1 MEINQI
7 RFDLYRGNGSTLTQ
21 RELKLPDYKPFI
33 DDNPA
38 NYIADEPLQKAVNV
52 AIALGMPLLVTGE
65 PGTGKTQL
73 ASAIAYELGLPL
85 FEFHTKTTSVATE
98 LFYKYDALR
107 RFHDSQDRDKKIN
120 IEDYIEYQA
129 LGKAILSA
137 IEQHKRSVV
146 LIDEIDKAPRD
157 FSNDILN
164 EIEKMTFEVKEMKEG
179 QNMFKAEQRFR
190 PIVVLTSN
198 SEKNLP
204 DAFLRRCMF
213 YHIPFP
219 SKDDLKKIVEKRIR
233 QKIAPDFAD
242 GAVKHFYDIYNK
254 NLRKKPGTAE
264 FLAWICVLAS
274 SQLNLSDIANFNP
287 AQKNELALSYSVLAK
302 NEHDLDMMSRGI

>member
-1 MEINQI
+1 MEIK
-7 RFDLYRGNGSTLTQ
+7 FDLYQGNGQTIAQ
-21 RELKLPDYKPFI
+21 RNQKLPDYEPFI
-33 DDNPA
+33 DDDPI
-38 NYIADEPLQKAVNV
+38 NYIADAPLQKAVNV

-73 ASAIAYELGLPL
+73 AAAIAYELGLLPVL
-85 FEFHTKTTSVATE
+85 EFHTKTTSVATE
-98 LFYKYDALR
+98 LFYTYDALS
-107 RFHDSQDRDKKIN
+107 RFHDSQDKSKNIN
-120 IEDYIEYQA
+120 IEDYIEYQS

-137 IEQHKRSVV
+137 IEQKKRSVV

-164 EIEKMTFEVKEMKEG
+164 EIEKMIFEVKETGNIFEADK
-179 QNMFKAEQRFR
+179 RFR

-219 SKDDLKKIVEKRIR
+219 SDKELKAIVEKRIR
-233 QKIAPDFAD
+233 QKFPTDFVD
-242 GAVKHFYDIYNK
+242 GAVKHLFKIRK
-254 NLRKKPGTAE
+254 ENLRKRPGTAE

-287 AQKNELALSYSVLAK
+287 AQKNDLALSYSVLAK
-302 NEHDLDMMSRGI
+302 NEHDLNCLNRDFQD

>member
-1 MEINQI
+1 
-7 RFDLYRGNGSTLTQ
+7 
-21 RELKLPDYKPFI
+21 
-33 DDNPA
+33 
-38 NYIADEPLQKAVNV
+38 
-52 AIALGMPLLVTGE
+52 LGMPLLVTGE

-73 ASAIAYELGLPL
+73 AAAIAYELGLLPVL
-85 FEFHTKTTSVATE
+85 EFHTKTTSVATE
-98 LFYKYDALR
+98 LFYTYDALS
-107 RFHDSQDRDKKIN
+107 RFHDSQDKSKNIN

-164 EIEKMTFEVKEMKEG
+164 EIEKMTFEVKETGNIFEADK
-179 QNMFKAEQRFR
+179 RFR

-219 SKDDLKKIVEKRIR
+219 SENDLKNILEKRIR
-233 QKIAPDFAD
+233 QKFAPDFAD
-242 GAVKHFYDIYNK
+242 GAVKHFSDIRK
-254 NLRKKPGTAE
+254 ENLRKKPGTAE

-287 AQKNELALSYSVLAK
+287 AQKNDLALSYSVLAK
-302 NEHDLDMMSRGI
+302 NEHDLEMMKRIGRNKD

>member
-1 MEINQI
+1 MEIK
-7 RFDLYRGNGSTLTQ
+7 FDLYRGKGSRITERNLA
-21 RELKLPDYKPFI
+21 LPDYEPFI
-33 DDNPA
+33 DDNPV
-38 NYIADEPLQKAVNV
+38 NYIADEPLRKAVDV

-73 ASAIAYELGLPL
+73 AAAIAYELELLPFFL
-85 FEFHTKTTSVATE
+85 KFQTKTTSVATD
-98 LFYKYDALR
+98 LFYTYDALS
-107 RFHDSQDRDKKIN
+107 RFHDSQDKDKKIN

-129 LGKAILSA
+129 LGNAIRFA
-137 IEQHKRSVV
+137 GEHRKRSVV

-164 EIEKMTFEVKEMKEG
+164 EIEKMTFEVKEIRKI
-179 QNMFKAEQRFR
+179 FRAEERFR

-213 YHIPFP
+213 YHIPPP
-219 SKDDLKKIVEKRIR
+219 SEDDLKKIVEKRIR
-233 QKIAPDFAD
+233 QKFASDFVD
-242 GAVKHFYDIYNK
+242 GAVSCFSEIRKK

-274 SQLNLSDIANFNP
+274 SHLNLSNIANFDP
-287 AQKNELALSYSVLAK
+287 AQKKDLALSYSVLAK
-302 NEHDLDMMSRGI
+302 NEHDLEMIKRG

>member
-1 MEINQI
+1 MEIKL
-7 RFDLYRGNGSTLTQ
+7 DLYQGKGQTIAQ
-21 RELKLPDYKPFI
+21 RNQKLPDYQPVI

-38 NYIADEPLQKAVNV
+38 NYIADAPLQKAVNI

-73 ASAIAYELGLPL
+73 AAAIAYELELPL
-85 FEFHTKTTSVATE
+85 FEFRTKTTSTATE

-107 RFHDSQDRDKKIN
+107 RFHDSQDKDKKIV
-120 IEDYIEYQA
+120 IENYIEYQA
-129 LGKAILSA
+129 LGEAIRLA
-137 IEQHKRSVV
+137 VEKQKRSVV

-164 EIEKMTFEVKEMKEG
+164 EIEKMTFTVKEMTEG
-179 QNMFKAEQRFR
+179 QNTFKAEERFR
-190 PIVVLTSN
+190 PIVILTSN

-219 SKDDLKKIVEKRIR
+219 SEDELKNIVERRIR
-233 QKIAPDFAD
+233 QKFPTGFVD
-242 GAVKHFYDIYNK
+242 GAVKHLFKIREEKK
-254 NLRKKPGTAE
+254 NLRKRPGTAE
-264 FLAWICVLAS
+264 FLAWICVLAAS
-274 SQLNLSDIANFNP
+274 PLNLSDIANFNP
-287 AQKNELALSYSVLAK
+287 AQKNDLALSYSVLAK
-302 NEHDLDMMSRGI
+302 NEHDLEMMKRG